1 MKRLKSGLVF
11 LVFLAVFS
19 AIAGEQV
26 SFVQGDSGAD
36 ASQGVREPEWI
47 VSKGDDVAEDAKGAG
62 WGRPETL
69 ADHYRRHG
77 ADFKAKSA
85 KEYAKMAS
93 DFFLRAK
100 KEKLPTKIGPDGTI
114 RIYDRKTNT
123 FGAYNSNGTT
133 KTFFKPKDG
142 IKYWNRQ

>member
-1 MKRLKSGLVF
+1 MKRVKLSLLF

-19 AIAGEQV
+19 AVAGGQV
-26 SFVQGDSGAD
+26 SLIRGNPGDDSAEGI
-36 ASQGVREPEWI
+36 REPGWV
-47 VSKGDDVAEDAKGAG
+47 VSKGNVTEDAKGTE

-77 ADFKAKSA
+77 ADFEAKSA

-93 DFFLRAK
+93 DFFVRAK
-100 KEKLPTKIGPDGTI
+100 KEKLPTKIATDGTI

-123 FGAYNSNGTT
+123 FGAYNPDGTT

-142 IKYWNRQ
+142 QKYWNRQ